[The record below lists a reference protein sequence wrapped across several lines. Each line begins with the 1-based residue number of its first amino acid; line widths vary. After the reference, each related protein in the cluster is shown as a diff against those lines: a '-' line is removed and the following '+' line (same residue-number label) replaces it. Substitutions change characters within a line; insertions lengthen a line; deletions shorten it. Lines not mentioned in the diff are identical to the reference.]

1 MTPRSSRRYVTIEE
15 VYQRYG
21 ADLLR
26 FLYGAH
32 AHLNHQDCEDLL
44 HQGILKAVA
53 RIEQYDPS
61 RGSLR
66 GWLLGILKHEVLM
79 DLRRRARR
87 RSEPLGEREAPA
99 TQPTVEAAAA
109 SADELRVV
117 EDALLGLPFAQREA
131 LLMRIRSDGQASDDE
146 IAARL
151 GIATGSVAV
160 YRQRARERLRQA
172 LQHRRSET
180 RGAAWTKPK
189 TRTRT
194 LA

>member
-1 MTPRSSRRYVTIEE
+1 VTIEE
-15 VYQRYG
+15 VYERYG
-21 ADLLR
+21 LDLLR

-53 RIEQYDPS
+53 RIEQFDPS

-66 GWLLGILKHEVLM
+66 GWLLGILKNEVRM

-87 RSEPLGEREAPA
+87 RSEPMGERDAA
-99 TQPTVEAAAA
+99 ALQPTVEDAVA

-131 LLMRIRSDGQASDDE
+131 LLMRIRSEGQASDDE

-151 GIATGSVAV
+151 GIAPGSVAV
-160 YRQRARERLRQA
+160 YRQRARERLRDA
-172 LQHRRSET
+172 LAQRRSET
-180 RGAAWTKPK
+180 RGASWLKPRK
-189 TRTRT
+189 RSRTPV
-194 LA
+194 